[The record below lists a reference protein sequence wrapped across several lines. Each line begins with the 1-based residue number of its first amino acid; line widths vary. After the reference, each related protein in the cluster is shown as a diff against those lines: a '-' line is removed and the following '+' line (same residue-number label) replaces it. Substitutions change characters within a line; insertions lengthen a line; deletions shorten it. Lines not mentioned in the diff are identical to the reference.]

1 MKLLIKYAQLISI
14 RGVVHFGQDFRH
26 LFYIIASDVAEAEIK
41 SSAFGHYSHII
52 NFNDVFNRHDG
63 NRCPF
68 MGLIRNQS
76 LCF

>member
-1 MKLLIKYAQLISI
+1 MKPLIKFAQLMSVRNI
-14 RGVVHFGQDFRH
+14 VHFGQQFRH
-26 LFYIIASDVAEAEIK
+26 FCDIIASDVAETEIK

-63 NRCPF
+63 NRRPF
-68 MGLIRNQS
+68 MGLIRNQP